1 MENRIKNGTY
11 TKTGAAILCIAALL
25 FSGCYNPIECAGVL
39 LLFGAL
45 MFFIK
50 AGVSLP
56 ALLCAGGCFAGF
68 LISGLT
74 AGGIYDAPVEIMKY
88 TFLFFPVLISDLDI
102 KKSMVSGIYIGA
114 VLLSLAGAAG
124 LVFDFI
130 PVGAGSLLEYENTM
144 AVFAC
149 VGAACAFYFAVADL
163 PRRFLHSLAFLVCL
177 LAMIAANSIFLYFC
191 IAAALAVVLCLRY
204 KRAWYFIA
212 ASAFLVVCGAAYL
225 FWSGREGLLLT
236 STVASRL
243 IYWQDAAALAVRHPF
258 GIGVYGWENAQY
270 ACQSAAYSVKY
281 VHNSLLQLAL
291 DGGFAAAAGYLAF
304 VIYGAVGAIKR
315 YRRDRKPYWLLILFL
330 IIVLFLH
337 ALFDFDQA
345 YGGYLLTLGVC
356 VGVVSDTK
364 AGRGWRYGLIICLIA
379 AIGLCMSYI
388 SPQKPDGVTD
398 LTNQWRTAYDT
409 GRYTEAYEISQRLID
424 EAPRLQASYDAAYL
438 SIDKFDEIGY
448 SDKYNGALEELRTS
462 VDQVNATMNPLVR
475 YLDRHRQIILPA
487 AE

>member
-1 MENRIKNGTY
+1 MGNGIKNGTY

-25 FSGCYNPIECAGVL
+25 FSGCYNSIECAGVL

-45 MFFIK
+45 MFFVK
-50 AGVSLP
+50 TGLSLP

-74 AGGIYDAPVEIMKY
+74 AGGIYGAPEEIMKY

-102 KKSMVSGIYIGA
+102 KKSMVNGVYIGT
-114 VLLSLAGAAG
+114 VLLSLAGVAG
-124 LVFDFI
+124 LVFDFV
-130 PVGAGSLLEYENTM
+130 PSGAGSLIGYENTM

-149 VGAACAFYFAVADL
+149 VGVACAFYFAVVDL
-163 PRRFLHSLAFLVCL
+163 PRRFLHGLAFLTCL
-177 LAMIAANSIFLYFC
+177 IAMIAANSLFLYFC
-191 IAAALAVVLCLRY
+191 IAAALVVMLCLRY
-204 KRAWYFIA
+204 KRAWYFA
-212 ASAFLVVCGAAYL
+212 AAAAFVVVCGVVYL

-243 IYWQDAAALAVRHPF
+243 IYWQDAAALAAQHPF

-270 ACQSAAYSVKY
+270 LCQSAVYSVKY

-291 DGGFAAAAGYLAF
+291 DGGFIAAAGYLAY
-304 VIYGAVGAIKR
+304 VIYGTVGVIKR
-315 YRRDRKPYWLLILFL
+315 YRQDRNPYWLLVLFL

-337 ALFDFDQA
+337 ALFDFDHA

-356 VGVVSDTK
+356 VGVAFDTK
-364 AGRGWRYGLIICLIA
+364 AGRGRCYGFIICLIA
-379 AIGLCMSYI
+379 VVGFCTPYI
-388 SPQKPDGVTD
+388 TPQKSDGVTA
-398 LTNQWRTAYDT
+398 LTAQWRAAYDA
-409 GRYTEAYEISQRLID
+409 GRYEEAYEISQRLID

-462 VDQVNATMNPLVR
+462 VDHVNATMNPLVR
-475 YLDRHRQIILPA
+475 YLDRHQQIILPA
-487 AE
+487 SE